1 MKKLSSLSRR
11 TLALLLVLA
20 LILPAVSAS
29 TGTPKI
35 QTRRTLADGL
45 DYVNTVY
52 ESDTGSRVESFALE
66 RAANSPVEVIFLQ
79 SAGTTNGAATINKAV
94 TRAQEMGYQVLGGIN
109 SDFFSPYGV
118 PLGIA
123 VEDGVYLCSPEQES
137 VLVVSNG
144 QMDLMGR
151 ASVGITL
158 TNLRDDT
165 QTSLTHF
172 NKRRNAG
179 GGLYLFNDD
188 FSTVSSH
195 TKGAEGWFVKLR
207 VVPQYDPF
215 SGETLSSQLT
225 VNSTLTLEV
234 VETFTGNQDVEIGPD
249 MYLLTAGEESGLS
262 AVYESFQVGDTVTLT
277 TSCDDERLSNAQWA
291 SGCGDILVRD
301 GMIQD
306 SSNWTYTKDG
316 RQPRTALGMKA
327 DGTLL
332 LYAVDGRQ
340 SGYSN
345 GVSEANLAAELRDQ
359 GCVWAV
365 NLDGGGSTTMSV
377 LLPGQDGTAL
387 VNKPSDGKAR
397 ACATFL
403 LLVTKSASR
412 TPQRLALKNDGP
424 VVLASTGV
432 DLGQVVAV
440 DEFGNTVSTGIGDVS
455 FASNGLGFIE
465 NGHYTAGSSAGTDT
479 ITITSGTGLQ
489 GTAQVHVVSGLSG
502 LTVTRANSTTALSS
516 LSLEPGD
523 SVQLAASGTYWG
535 RTAMRDLN
543 SLTWT
548 IEGDVGT
555 ITPEGLFTAS
565 DQSGAK
571 GTIVAQVFHQTVR
584 IPVTL
589 SNAHSDVPPG
599 HWAYDAV
606 EFCYQQGIVS
616 GVSDTEFGADH
627 TIRRGDFMLML
638 YRAVGQP
645 ETKAATPFQD
655 VSATDYYA
663 KAVAWGHANGV
674 ISGISDTEFGP
685 KNQITREQTFTILR
699 RALPMMGVECPD
711 GALSALDQFQDKDQ
725 LASWAAPHAATLA
738 EQGMLDGSKLRPKDD
753 LTRAAMASLLYQGMT
768 LTPQVPSEPSEPSDP
783 SGPSEPDVPPEPQP
797 GIPAEAMVLSQTELT
812 LRSGESVQLEALLSP
827 EGASGT
833 VEWTSS
839 DPGTLIAGASGRVAN
854 LSTQAGLVPV
864 TVTAR
869 CGTLSASCLVYCE
882 PASLTGTVFDAEL
895 GLNVRAGPGSSYPA
909 LGGLENG
916 QKAIVQAVDPSG
928 WYVILFYTE
937 KTGVCTGY
945 VSPDYFRL
953 D

>member
-1 MKKLSSLSRR
+1 M
-11 TLALLLVLA
+11 
-20 LILPAVSAS
+20 
-29 TGTPKI
+29 
-35 QTRRTLADGL
+35 
-45 DYVNTVY
+45 
-52 ESDTGSRVESFALE
+52 
-66 RAANSPVEVIFLQ
+66 
-79 SAGTTNGAATINKAV
+79 
-94 TRAQEMGYQVLGGIN
+94 
-109 SDFFSPYGV
+109 
-118 PLGIA
+118 
-123 VEDGVYLCSPEQES
+123 
-137 VLVVSNG
+137 
-144 QMDLMGR
+144 
-151 ASVGITL
+151 
-158 TNLRDDT
+158 
-165 QTSLTHF
+165 
-172 NKRRNAG
+172 
-179 GGLYLFNDD
+179 
-188 FSTVSSH
+188 
-195 TKGAEGWFVKLR
+195 
-207 VVPQYDPF
+207 
-215 SGETLSSQLT
+215 
-225 VNSTLTLEV
+225 
-234 VETFTGNQDVEIGPD
+234 
-249 MYLLTAGEESGLS
+249 
-262 AVYESFQVGDTVTLT
+262 
-277 TSCDDERLSNAQWA
+277 
-291 SGCGDILVRD
+291 
-301 GMIQD
+301 
-306 SSNWTYTKDG
+306 
-316 RQPRTALGMKA
+316 
-327 DGTLL
+327 
-332 LYAVDGRQ
+332 
-340 SGYSN
+340 
-345 GVSEANLAAELRDQ
+345 
-359 GCVWAV
+359 
-365 NLDGGGSTTMSV
+365 
-377 LLPGQDGTAL
+377 
-387 VNKPSDGKAR
+387 
-397 ACATFL
+397 
-403 LLVTKSASR
+403 TKSASR

-699 RALPMMGVECPD
+699 RAHD
-711 GALSALDQFQDKDQ
+711 GRGMPGRCAQRIG
-725 LASWAAPHAATLA
+725 PVPG
-738 EQGMLDGSKLRPKDD
+738 QG
-753 LTRAAMASLLYQGMT
+753 
-768 LTPQVPSEPSEPSDP
+768 
-783 SGPSEPDVPPEPQP
+783 
-797 GIPAEAMVLSQTELT
+797 PA
-812 LRSGESVQLEALLSP
+812 GK
-827 EGASGT
+827 
-833 VEWTSS
+833 
-839 DPGTLIAGASGRVAN
+839 
-854 LSTQAGLVPV
+854 
-864 TVTAR
+864 
-869 CGTLSASCLVYCE
+869 
-882 PASLTGTVFDAEL
+882 
-895 GLNVRAGPGSSYPA
+895 
-909 LGGLENG
+909 LGGAPCGYPGGTGDAGWQQAAAQGRFDTGGNG
-916 QKAIVQAVDPSG
+916 FAAVPGDDAHPPG
-928 WYVILFYTE
+928 AVRT
-937 KTGVCTGY
+937 V
-945 VSPDYFRL
+945 
-953 D
+953 

>member
-1 MKKLSSLSRR
+1 MKKLYSLSRR
-11 TLALLLVLA
+11 GLALLLALA
-20 LILPAVSAS
+20 LVLPTVFAS

-35 QTRRTLADGL
+35 KTRRTLADGL
-45 DYVNTVY
+45 DYINTVY

-66 RAANSPVEVIFLQ
+66 RAPGSPVEVIFLQ

-123 VEDGVYLCSPEQES
+123 IEDGVYLCSPEQES
-137 VLVVSNG
+137 ILAVSNG
-144 QMDLMGR
+144 RMELIGR
-151 ASVGITL
+151 ATVGITL
-158 TNLRDDT
+158 TNLRDNT
-165 QTSLTHF
+165 QTSLSHF

-179 GGLYLFNDD
+179 GGLYLFNEG
-188 FSTVSSH
+188 FSTVSTH

-215 SGETLSSQLT
+215 TGEELSSKLT

-234 VETFTGNQDVEIGPD
+234 VETFTGNQDVEIGKN
-249 MYLLTAGEESGLS
+249 MYVLTAGEESDLGW
-262 AVYESFQVGDTVTLT
+262 VYESFQVGDTVTLT
-277 TSCDDERLSNAQWA
+277 TSCDDERLTSAQWA

-301 GMIQD
+301 GAIQD
-306 SSNWTYTKDG
+306 SSNWTYIKDG
-316 RQPRTALGMKA
+316 RQPRTALGMKS

-332 LYAVDGRQ
+332 LYAADGRQ

-345 GVSEANLAAELRDQ
+345 GVSEANLAGEMRDQ

-377 LLPGQDGTAL
+377 LLPGADGTAL

-403 LLVTKSASR
+403 LLVTKTASR

-424 VVLASTGV
+424 AVLVGTGV

-440 DEFGNTVSTGIGDVS
+440 DEFGNTVNASLGDITFS
-455 FASNGLGFIE
+455 SSGLGQIE
-465 NGHYTAGSSAGTDT
+465 NGHYTAGQSAGTDT

-489 GTAQVHVVSGLSG
+489 GTAQVHVVSGLSN
-502 LTVTRANSTTALSS
+502 LTVTRSGSGTALSA
-516 LSLEPGD
+516 LNLEPGD
-523 SVQLAASGTYWG
+523 SVQLAATGTYWG

-543 SLTWT
+543 SLTWSV
-548 IEGDVGT
+548 EGDVGT

-565 DQSGAK
+565 DSSGAS
-571 GTIVAQVFHQTVR
+571 GAVVAQVLHQTVR
-584 IPVTL
+584 IPVSL
-589 SNAHSDVPPG
+589 SNVHSDVPPG
-599 HWAYDAV
+599 HWAYEAV

-616 GVSDTEFGADH
+616 GISDTEFGAEH

-638 YRAVGQP
+638 YRAAGQP
-645 ETKAATPFQD
+645 ETPAATPFQD
-655 VSATDYYA
+655 VNAMDYYA
-663 KAVAWGHANGV
+663 RAVAWGHTNGI

-685 KNQITREQTFTILR
+685 KSQITREQTFTILR
-699 RALPMMGVECPD
+699 RALTLLGTECGD
-711 GALSALDQFQDKDQ
+711 GPLSALDQFQDRDQ
-725 LASWAAPHAATLA
+725 LSSWAAPFAATLA
-738 EQGMLDGSKLRPKDD
+738 DQGMLTGNSLRPKDD
-753 LTRAAMASLLYQGMT
+753 LTRAEMASLLYQAMT
-768 LTPQVPSEPSEPSDP
+768 LSPT
-783 SGPSEPDVPPEPQP
+783 GPSEPTGPDGPSEPQEP
-797 GIPAEAMVLSQTELT
+797 GVAPESLTLNRSELT
-812 LRSGESVQLEALLSP
+812 LRSGESFQLEALLAP
-827 EGASGT
+827 EGASGP
-833 VEWTSS
+833 VEWTAS
-839 DPGTLIAGASGRVAN
+839 DPQALLVTEKGLLAN
-854 LSTQAGLVPV
+854 LSTQRGQTAV

-869 CGTLSASCLVYCE
+869 CGQLTASCLVYCE

-895 GLNVRAGPGSSYPA
+895 GLNVRSGPDSSYPA
-909 LGGLENG
+909 IGSLKNG
-916 QKAIVQAVDPSG
+916 QQAIVQAVDASG
-928 WYVILFYTE
+928 WYVILFYSDSA
-937 KTGVCTGY
+937 GVSTGY